1 MQFDHPIV
9 SAWKI
14 GSADTLESIDMFGS
28 AQWLWNRDD
37 NIFEMPL
44 PTINPSIYV
53 GMYDKQLYI
62 QVSFLEIYFHSNG
75 ILVQF

>member
-62 QVSFLEIYFHSNG
+62 QVSLLKNNF
-75 ILVQF
+75 